1 MIVRKMQGKV
11 NEITKVGFG
20 LRNIL
25 VAIGQAYR
33 FSLLNTFRIFDNKTF
48 LGLMK

>member
-25 VAIGQAYR
+25 VARPSI
-33 FSLLNTFRIFDNKTF
+33 
-48 LGLMK
+48 